1 MIGFILDQIISPFWP
16 YIAAAGAALL
26 AYLTG
31 RSSGAAKVK
40 AKQAEARADAVIR
53 GAEGAADAA
62 KQINAGK
69 TPQEVKDAN
78 DAAWR

>member
-1 MIGFILDQIISPFWP
+1 MIGFILDQIIIPFWP
-16 YIAAAGAALL
+16 YLVAAGAALL
-26 AYLTG
+26 AYFTG

-62 KQINAGK
+62 RQINAGK
-69 TPQEVKDAN
+69 TPQQIKDDN
-78 DAAWR
+78 DARW

>member
-16 YIAAAGAALL
+16 IIAAAGAALV
-26 AYLTG
+26 AYFTG
-31 RSSGAAKVK
+31 RSSGAAKVR

-62 KQINAGK
+62 RQISAGK

-78 DAAWR
+78 DARW

>member
-16 YIAAAGAALL
+16 IIAAAGAALL

-40 AKQAEARADAVIR
+40 AKQAEAQADAVIR

-62 KQINAGK
+62 RQINAGK
-69 TPQEVKDAN
+69 TPQQIKDDN
-78 DAAWR
+78 DARW